1 MSDSSFSGNTLDFAG
16 FIMSLASQVFI
27 SMGEQPNPESGN
39 MEEDLCLAR
48 DYIRILEILQEKTRG
63 NLTEEERGLLDSIL
77 IDIRFKYVNRIKEC
91 K

>member
-1 MSDSSFSGNTLDFAG
+1 MGNQQETIDFAD

-27 SMGEQPNPESGN
+27 AMGEQKNPESGA
-39 MEEDLCLAR
+39 METDLCLAR
-48 DYIRILEILQEKTRG
+48 DYIQILELLQEKTRG

-77 IDIRFKYVNRIKEC
+77 IDIRIKYVSRIKEC

>member
-1 MSDSSFSGNTLDFAG
+1 MESQQEAIDFAG

-27 SMGEQPNPESGN
+27 AMGEQENPESGATGT
-39 MEEDLCLAR
+39 DLCLAR
-48 DYIRILEILQEKTRG
+48 DYIQILELLQEKTRG

-77 IDIRFKYVNRIKEC
+77 IDIRIKYVSRIKEC